1 MATGSGLESGA
12 TVPCSLVTTTAHAE
26 DAAPEVPRRAQR
38 RPNWPLLLIAVF
50 MLPVGIQAALFP
62 RSFFEDFP
70 LDRGWVAAAGGAY
83 NEHLVRDVGVLFLAL
98 IVATAWT
105 AWTRAGDRA
114 LAVAWIVQSVG
125 HLAFH
130 VAHLEHLSGGD
141 RAGLL
146 ASLIIVVVLAVAAI
160 VYPRG
165 EPARR

>member
-1 MATGSGLESGA
+1 
-12 TVPCSLVTTTAHAE
+12 VTTTAQAHDE
-26 DAAPEVPRRAQR
+26 APEIPRRARR
-38 RPNWPLLLIAVF
+38 RPNWPLLLIAVL
-50 MLPVGIQAALFP
+50 MLPVGIEAALLP

-70 LDRGWVAAAGGAY
+70 LDRGWVAATGGAY